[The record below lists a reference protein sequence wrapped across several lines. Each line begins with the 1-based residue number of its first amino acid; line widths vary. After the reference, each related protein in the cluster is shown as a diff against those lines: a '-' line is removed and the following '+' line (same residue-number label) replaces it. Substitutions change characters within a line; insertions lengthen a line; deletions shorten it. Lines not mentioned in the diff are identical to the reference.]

1 MKKPNKNCQSKK
13 NKKIKKLGKIFYKKN
28 FSLRVRLGEI
38 VKKIK
43 IKINFKKLIKFF

>member
-13 NKKIKKLGKIFYKKN
+13 KQENKKTWKKYFIKKN

-38 VKKIK
+38 VTKIE
-43 IKINFKKLIKFF
+43 IKINFKS